1 MRGAAS
7 TVDCMIV
14 VLPALVVGFAC
25 GALASTLDITWLPIA
40 VSVTCGLLI
49 GQGLGIARAFAVRSG
64 SKGRA
69 DMVRTP
75 GGHARALARKA
86 ARPSLALSSAGVG
99 LAASA
104 VFYTLT
110 PLVLAACAVG
120 VIAGTRIPGPGSVRI
135 HQALAGARAEER
147 VAYALTRVRDVH
159 VVLNSVLLGAG
170 GDLDHAVVS
179 QRGITAVETKHGR
192 GKLSVH
198 DGKVRAGNRVIPGD
212 PIAQV
217 RRQSAALAR
226 VTGRR
231 VSSVVCVPD
240 GTGIVHVGDVTICGL
255 RDLGTCL
262 GMGAVLDASAARDLV
277 ARIGATHRRQEQ
289 SRSAA

>member
-1 MRGAAS
+1 
-7 TVDCMIV
+7 MIV
-14 VLPALVVGFAC
+14 VLPALALGFAA
-25 GALASTLDITWLPIA
+25 GAVTSTLDITWSALAIG
-40 VSVTCGLLI
+40 VISGLLI
-49 GQGLGIARAFAVRSG
+49 GQGLGIAAAFAARSG

-75 GGHARALARKA
+75 GGHARLLARRA
-86 ARPSLALSSAGVG
+86 ARPSLALASAGVG
-99 LAASA
+99 IAASA
-104 VFYTLT
+104 MFYELT
-110 PLVLAACAVG
+110 PLVLAAFAAGIV
-120 VIAGTRIPGPGSVRI
+120 AGTRIPGPGSVRI

-147 VAYALTRVRDVH
+147 VAYALTRLPDVH

-179 QRGITAVETKHGR
+179 QRGLTAVETKHGR
-192 GKLSVH
+192 GRLSLQ

-217 RRQSAALAR
+217 RRQSAALGR

-231 VSSVVCVPD
+231 VTAVVCVPD
-240 GTGIVHVGDVTICGL
+240 GVGVLHIGDVTVCGL
-255 RDLGTCL
+255 RDLRSCL
-262 GMGAVLDASAARDLV
+262 GMGAVLDAATARDLV
-277 ARIGATHRRQEQ
+277 TRIGAAHRRHEQ